1 MCCDWVQNLDPSQ
14 NVDVDNLKICLAK
27 SLFNSCQ
34 LGWKGWPWIKNVL
47 FLQGITIHRID
58 LLLLSAFAPIY
69 ASYQDVV
76 NHDGL
81 SPLSLAARYQ
91 LWDMF
96 TFIFEV
102 HLSVKHW
109 KQFQV
114 IFNMRLYGLPV
125 PIGDNS
131 NWVGKICRNAIFT
144 RCGTM
149 EQSSSRNTTSPIWTR
164 PGISMTCSSWGCGQ
178 SAFLESWLLLRT
190 LGVGYQRMRI
200 KSA

>member
-1 MCCDWVQNLDPSQ
+1 M
-14 NVDVDNLKICLAK
+14 
-27 SLFNSCQ
+27 
-34 LGWKGWPWIKNVL
+34 L

-102 HLSVKHW
+102 RLSVKHW

-114 IFNMRLYGLPV
+114 IFNMRLHGLPV
-125 PIGDNS
+125 PI
-131 NWVGKICRNAIFT
+131 
-144 RCGTM
+144 
-149 EQSSSRNTTSPIWTR
+149 SRR
-164 PGISMTCSSWGCGQ
+164 
-178 SAFLESWLLLRT
+178 
-190 LGVGYQRMRI
+190 
-200 KSA
+200 